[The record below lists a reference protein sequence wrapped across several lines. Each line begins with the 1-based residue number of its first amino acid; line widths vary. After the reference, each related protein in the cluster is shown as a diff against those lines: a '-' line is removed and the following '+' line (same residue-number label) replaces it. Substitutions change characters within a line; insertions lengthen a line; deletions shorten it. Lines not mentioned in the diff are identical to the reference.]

1 MSIYFSEKSIS
12 AFFMFFFIGVIKP
25 IVKSGMLFVLGVS
38 ESLKGVGGVM
48 GESGVASL
56 FEVAKDKLLLKT

>member
-1 MSIYFSEKSIS
+1 MV
-12 AFFMFFFIGVIKP
+12 FFIGVIKP

-38 ESLKGVGGVM
+38 ESLKVVGGVM
-48 GESGVASL
+48 GESGVAAL